1 MIAPDDAS
9 DMQFTYF
16 RLGTL
21 CIQIVLRRRYDNYA
35 KSKSRVAVA
44 YRRETLIAHASA
56 ARSAGSRY
64 LRQDSDISRALYDKQ
79 LFWLSQSYGLGRR
92 LAVSSAISMK
102 RTYMRRQVRCKKFQ
116 ISRNPPHFPTISTS
130 STWLSRSWR
139 SRGLFT
145 RRLIA
150 LIIASQAYSTS
161 ARKILQSD
169 ALIDKVNCAIL

>member
-1 MIAPDDAS
+1 
-9 DMQFTYF
+9 MQFTYF

-56 ARSAGSRY
+56 ARAAGSRY

-92 LAVSSAISMK
+92 LANLEGESKINRK
-102 RTYMRRQVRCKKFQ
+102 
-116 ISRNPPHFPTISTS
+116 P
-130 STWLSRSWR
+130 
-139 SRGLFT
+139 
-145 RRLIA
+145 
-150 LIIASQAYSTS
+150 S
-161 ARKILQSD
+161 ARNNLNRY
-169 ALIDKVNCAIL
+169 LIDIYVMLQRDPSLARPHIRCVTRPRLTHSPVLERDR